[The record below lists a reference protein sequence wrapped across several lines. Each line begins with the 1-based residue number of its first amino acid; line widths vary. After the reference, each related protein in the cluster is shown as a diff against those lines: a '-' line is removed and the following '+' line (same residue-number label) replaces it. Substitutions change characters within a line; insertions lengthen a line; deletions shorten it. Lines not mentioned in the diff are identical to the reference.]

1 MQIFRQEELV
11 TKEALTLVSESDLK
25 TIGLP
30 LGSIQVLLQEVKLWK
45 SENSQPELQWNLPL
59 LDQSAGISSRC
70 IPDCDL

>member
-45 SENSQPELQWNLPL
+45 S
-59 LDQSAGISSRC
+59 
-70 IPDCDL
+70 